1 MITKSKI
8 QLVRSLADKNSRLE
22 YGLFVV
28 EGRKLAA
35 EAVASGYEIESLY
48 VTENASCR
56 QQFESCSGKFE
67 SVSAKDMERMSKLK
81 TPSEV
86 LAVLRIPKVT
96 VDLETFGNRLALCL
110 DGIQDPGNIG
120 TIIRIADWF
129 GIENVVCSLDCADFY
144 NPKTVQATMGAL
156 FRVKALYTQLPELLE
171 KTVARSVPVY
181 GTFLDGRDLYDS
193 ELSSGGVIILG
204 SEGRGIS
211 PQTAPYVTQR
221 LFIPPFPHSRHGSES
236 LNVAAAAAVVCAEFR
251 RRVR

>member
-8 QLVRSLADKNSRLE
+8 QLVRSLADKTARLE
-22 YGLFVV
+22 YGLFAV

-35 EAVASGYEIESLY
+35 EALSSGYEVEALY

-56 QQFESCSGKFE
+56 PQFESCEHFE
-67 SVSAKDMERMSKLK
+67 AVSAKDMERMSKLK

-86 LAVLRIPKVT
+86 LAVLRIPKT
-96 VDLETFGNRLALCL
+96 DDCLESFGNTLSLCL

-129 GIENVVCSLDCADFY
+129 GIENVVCSPDCADLY

-156 FRVKALYTQLPELLE
+156 FRVNTVYTPLPELLE

-181 GTFLDGRDLYDS
+181 GTFLDGRNLYDS
-193 ELSSGGVIILG
+193 QLSAGGVVILG

-211 PQTAPYVTQR
+211 PQTAPYVSER
-221 LFIPPFPHSRHGSES
+221 LFIPPFPHFRHGSES